1 MYVLIMITGVYYGNI
16 ATVGPTY
23 KTHTQCNYAGKVF
36 VEEAKKFPGTPGRTG
51 YVCIPS
57 NQNMEQ

>member
-1 MYVLIMITGVYYGNI
+1 MITGVYYGNI

-36 VEEAKKFPGTPGRTG
+36 VEEAKKFSGTPGRTG